1 MKRRAFYYYFMQ
13 EQERMV
19 DFPVFNYKILL
30 VYTDDIVA
38 SRKSRCD
45 LVGAMDSEINS
56 FVDGLH
62 SYNEIEPNG
71 IVFFTAKTSLGT
83 ISHECFH
90 AVYRMFKWIGAKI
103 ENEITAYHLGYLVDE
118 AIALK
123 NIPLETE

>member
-1 MKRRAFYYYFMQ
+1 MK

-30 VYTDDIVA
+30 VYTDDIVQ
-38 SRKSRCD
+38 SRKNRSD
-45 LVGAMDSEINS
+45 LIGAMDSELSS

-62 SYNEIEPNG
+62 SYNAIEPNG
-71 IVFFTAKTSLGT
+71 VVFFTEATSIGT

-90 AVYRMFKWIGAKI
+90 AVYRMFKWIHAKV

-118 AIALK
+118 AIILK
-123 NIPLETE
+123 RTPFPVS